1 MKNIDSDAVRQ
12 LSRRRLLRFLAASPL
27 VLAGTPLSRLLAQT
41 VQKSRGTQATR
52 PDVRVDALIT
62 KVEEA
67 LDVFDFEAV
76 AKQILPPAHFG
87 YLATGSDDDATVRA
101 NREAFGRYQL
111 RVRRLVNVATLDT
124 SVKLFG
130 VSYETPIVLAPVSS
144 QRAFHSEAESAVAK
158 AARAGNH
165 LQILSTA
172 SSTAVETVNAARGEP
187 VWFQLYPTNEWDIT
201 KALVAR
207 ADAAGCPVL
216 VLTVDNLG
224 NNRVTQARLSR
235 QDPRNCES
243 CHARPSPRYFI
254 ARPMFSGLDTSR
266 AMRVSPWDWN
276 WDHISRLRELTRMKI
291 VVKGIVTGDDAQ
303 QARTHGVD
311 GIIVS
316 NHGGRAENS
325 GRGAIECLREVVE
338 GAGSSMPVLVD
349 SGFRR
354 GTDIF
359 KALAL
364 GATAVCIGRPYVW
377 GLAGFGQPGV
387 EQVLSILRRELELA
401 MRQAG
406 TTSLGQIDTN
416 YVVDRGRW

>member
-1 MKNIDSDAVRQ
+1 M
-12 LSRRRLLRFLAASPL
+12 
-27 VLAGTPLSRLLAQT
+27 
-41 VQKSRGTQATR
+41 
-52 PDVRVDALIT
+52 
-62 KVEEA
+62 
-67 LDVFDFEAV
+67 
-76 AKQILPPAHFG
+76 
-87 YLATGSDDDATVRA
+87 
-101 NREAFGRYQL
+101 
-111 RVRRLVNVATLDT
+111 
-124 SVKLFG
+124 
-130 VSYETPIVLAPVSS
+130 
-144 QRAFHSEAESAVAK
+144 AK

-201 KALVAR
+201 KALVVR

-235 QDPRNCES
+235 QDQRNCES
-243 CHARPSPRYFI
+243 CHALPSPRYFI

-291 VVKGIVTGDDAQ
+291 VVKGIVTGEDAQ

-354 GTDIF
+354 GTGYLQSARARRNGGVHRA
-359 KALAL
+359 ALRL
-364 GATAVCIGRPYVW
+364 GPCGLRSAWRGTSAEHPAPRAGAGDASGRHDV
-377 GLAGFGQPGV
+377 AR
-387 EQVLSILRRELELA
+387 SNRHNLRRRSRALVIPVPNSVAPSSDCPAILA
-401 MRQAG
+401 QRRPESADESG
-406 TTSLGQIDTN
+406 FA
-416 YVVDRGRW
+416 